1 VASYRL
7 VFPVPE
13 GVPIEQA
20 RTAHIESD
28 RFYEVGDEIEHDGRR
43 WRVAEAP
50 LDDPTLGQ
58 TVDLLVWPVE

>member
-1 VASYRL
+1 MPSYRL

-20 RTAHIESD
+20 ATAHIESD
-28 RFYEVGDEIEHDGRR
+28 RYYHVGDEIEHGGQR

-58 TVDLLVWPVE
+58 TADLLVWPVQ